1 MTQQTYSRR
10 DALKL
15 AAGTMLVTGALSR
28 SVAAAPPDAGRG
40 LVVGDVHA
48 AKAGMEVLAEEGNA
62 VDATVAAG
70 LAAAVSAVQQCGIG
84 GYGGHLLIAL
94 ANGKKVTAIDFNTAA
109 PAAAR
114 PEMFPLNAEGG
125 VKDEINRHGWL
136 AAGVPGTLAGL
147 QLALERYGTWP
158 LQRVLQPA
166 LRLARDGFEVSP
178 AMAAATREYRVHL
191 VKDAASARLLLRDSK
206 PLERGLTFRNPELA
220 DLLETLAERN
230 SVDSFYRGDI
240 GQRIAREFQKN
251 GGLVTADDLAAYRAH
266 EVESLVLDWHGHSI
280 HTAPLTA
287 GGLTVLQ
294 ALSTLKAMDWEKQA
308 ADDPATVQAMLE
320 TLRIAWNDRLTLL
333 GDPAKVDVPIARL
346 MSEDYARQTA
356 EQVEKAVMDQKPT
369 VATTDG
375 RSAHGTVHVS
385 AADSQGMMAALT
397 LTHGDSF
404 GACVTV
410 DGLGLILGQG
420 MSRFDPRPGKP
431 NSPGPGKRPLHNMCP
446 TVVLRDGKPRYCL
459 GAVGGRR
466 IPNAVFNVLAQLVGR
481 EASLEDA
488 VAAPRLHT
496 EGDLNVMAESTWA
509 QLSLERLKTAG
520 YKVKTGPVAT
530 LNAVAFDRSTGRCRL
545 SSR

>member
-48 AKAGMEVLAEEGNA
+48 AKAGMDVLAEEGNA